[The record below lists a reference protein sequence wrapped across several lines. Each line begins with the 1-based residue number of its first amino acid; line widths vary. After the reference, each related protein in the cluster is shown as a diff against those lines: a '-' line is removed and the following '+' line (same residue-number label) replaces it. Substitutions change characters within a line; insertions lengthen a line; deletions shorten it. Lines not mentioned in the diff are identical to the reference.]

1 MKRKTIFFG
10 LLLIF
15 LIAFGVYIYY
25 FRTSEKIIIWKTA
38 AVERGNVRII
48 VTATGSI
55 NALTT
60 VQVGT
65 QVSGTISKLFAD
77 FNSVVKKGKL
87 IALLDTTFLSASK
100 EDAEAAVEKATLQVI
115 QAKREYE
122 RVKVLFDKSVISQSE
137 YDLALTNYETAESV
151 LKSAKAQLNRSKINL
166 QYAFVRAPI
175 SGTIISRNMD
185 VGQTVISSFNSPV
198 LFTIANDL
206 TKMQVNANVDEA
218 DIGQIKIDQKAFF
231 TVDAYPNESFNGVIK
246 QIRLQ
251 PSVIQNVVNY
261 TVIID
266 VPNPELK
273 LMPGLTANINIIVNE
288 HDNILRVSANALRF
302 QPPVE
307 YFDKTTVLSD
317 STKSFWKN
325 KLNQTNE
332 KNKFSNIKQDSTH
345 YIWIKK
351 GDDIYPEKVVVGLS
365 DDSNIEISG
374 NINLGTEVVTGINKE
389 EVDGNSVKNPFMPSM
404 KRSAPKK

>member
-1 MKRKTIFFG
+1 IGF
-10 LLLIF
+10 
-15 LIAFGVYIYY
+15 YY
-25 FRTSEKIIIWKTA
+25 FFLRNTDKAIVWKTA
-38 AVERGNVRII
+38 AIEKGSVRII

-100 EDAEAAVEKATLQVI
+100 EDAEAAVQKASLQVI
-115 QAKREYE
+115 QSKREFE
-122 RVKVLFDKSVISQSE
+122 RVKILFDKNVISQSE
-137 YDLALTNYETAESV
+137 YDLALTSYETAESI
-151 LKSAKAQLNRSKINL
+151 LKSAKSQFTRSKINL

-251 PSVIQNVVNY
+251 PTVIQNVVNY

-288 HDNILRVSANALRF
+288 HDNIFRVSSNAIRF
-302 QPPVE
+302 QPPIE
-307 YFDKTTVLSD
+307 YFDKSAVLSD
-317 STKSFWKN
+317 SAKNFWKI
-325 KLNQTNE
+325 KLIHNNVV
-332 KNKFSNIKQDSTH
+332 NKFSNIKQDSTH

-351 GDDIYPEKVVVGLS
+351 GDAIYPEKVVVGLS
-365 DDSNIEISG
+365 DDSYVEISG
-374 NINLGTEVVTGINKE
+374 NINQGMEVVTGINKE
-389 EVDGNSVKNPFMPSM
+389 EVTGSSVKNPFMPSM